1 MNNNPTS
8 NIVSALKQKMTDTR
22 EETLRYKD
30 KIQEMESRFQV
41 SKAKANK
48 TFLFLLN
55 TTHMLLLQS
64 HVCYTRL

>member
-41 SKAKANK
+41 SKEKANK
-48 TFLFLLN
+48 TFLFN
-55 TTHMLLLQS
+55 TTHMLLLQ
-64 HVCYTRL
+64 

>member
-48 TFLFLLN
+48 TFLLN
-55 TTHMLLLQS
+55 TTHMLLLQL